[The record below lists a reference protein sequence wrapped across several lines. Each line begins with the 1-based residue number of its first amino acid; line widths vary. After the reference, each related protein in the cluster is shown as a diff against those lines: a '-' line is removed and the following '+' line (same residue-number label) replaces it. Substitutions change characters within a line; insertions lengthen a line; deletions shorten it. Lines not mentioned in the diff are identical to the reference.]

1 MQVWPDRRGVFFNG
15 FWLWLEIMVEH
26 LSQSMNNL
34 FLKLDFTKAW
44 KVDERN
50 QNIRLKNLHVE
61 YVVVRFLIIMV
72 SSGQQQEFDFTYS
85 LYKFLFEIIFF
96 QKFIQNVIPRMLQV
110 VQELIPVD
118 EVTKLFF
125 AHTVLNLVFLLII
138 RYWLQFQIGYF

>member
-1 MQVWPDRRGVFFNG
+1 MF
-15 FWLWLEIMVEH
+15 
-26 LSQSMNNL
+26 S
-34 FLKLDFTKAW
+34 
-44 KVDERN
+44 
-50 QNIRLKNLHVE
+50 
-61 YVVVRFLIIMV
+61 
-72 SSGQQQEFDFTYS
+72 
-85 LYKFLFEIIFF
+85 FEIIFF

>member
-1 MQVWPDRRGVFFNG
+1 
-15 FWLWLEIMVEH
+15 
-26 LSQSMNNL
+26 
-34 FLKLDFTKAW
+34 
-44 KVDERN
+44 
-50 QNIRLKNLHVE
+50 
-61 YVVVRFLIIMV
+61 MV

-118 EVTKLFF
+118 EVTKVFF

>member
-1 MQVWPDRRGVFFNG
+1 
-15 FWLWLEIMVEH
+15 MVEH

-61 YVVVRFLIIMV
+61 YVVRFLLIME